1 MGGRPFVFEPFSS
14 LPAITA
20 DLTFLQPRDLP
31 WVKVEECVRGLGLAD
46 LESLRCVDRYEGE
59 KVPPGFVKTTI
70 RLTFRSAERTLS
82 QDEVNREMHRLAD
95 ELGRR
100 LDVRFDG

>member
-1 MGGRPFVFEPFSS
+1 
-14 LPAITA
+14 
-20 DLTFLQPRDLP
+20 
-31 WVKVEECVRGLGLAD
+31 VRGLGLAD

-82 QDEVNREMHRLAD
+82 QDEVNREVRRLAD
-95 ELGRR
+95 ELQRR
-100 LDVRFDG
+100 LGIRVEG